1 MSTKTTNT
9 GSFKQWAAIVAIGGL
24 VASAAIAA
32 IIDLTLND
40 FKLPGTKMGVVGPT
54 AVTSSSNCTWCHG
67 DFDPEEDH
75 TASWE
80 GSLMGL
86 GGYDPLFWAQM
97 TTANQDVANAGYYC
111 MKCHVPMTWVTGN
124 ALPPDGAAITDLD
137 REGVAC
143 HFCHAMAD
151 PIFRPGVS
159 PPEDEA
165 ILAGLQGGP
174 PGYYAN
180 AMFVLDPTGTRRAAR
195 TNLEPVHEVIHSPF
209 HKTGSFCGTC
219 HEVGNVAV
227 SRRPDGS
234 YRYNAID
241 TPTPDTNPAMQF
253 PLERTYTEWR
263 LSTFASAGVDM
274 GGRFGG
280 TRGPVVSTCQ
290 DCHMPGIEGPNTFFT
305 NDHPDLA
312 HHTFAGASAQALDL
326 IAAYTANNPNVNQ
339 ASIAR
344 GRARAVDMLTK
355 GVSLELH
362 QSLRT
367 LRVRVINETGHKLPT
382 GHIEG
387 RRVWVNV
394 RLLAADGSLVR
405 EYGHYDEAEAH
416 LDEHSTVVYEM
427 LVGLSEDAAQV
438 TGLPPGVTG
447 RMALAD
453 TIEKD
458 NRIPP
463 RGFTNAAFEA
473 AGAPVVGWT
482 YADGQ
487 HWDEPRFDI
496 PANAVEVEVR
506 VFYQQTPRHYIEML
520 RDSNTTNSWGQV
532 LYQAWQQ
539 TGRGVPIEMATA
551 RLTLGAT
558 CDADVNC
565 DGVVNVSDLAVMEA
579 AVGGDMSEFCL
590 DDPDFNGDFALNG
603 FDVEAVS
610 MVMIGLPCP

>member
-1 MSTKTTNT
+1 MNALFRTPNVR
-9 GSFKQWAAIVAIGGL
+9 QWIVVLTIVGL
-24 VASAAIAA
+24 VASAAVAA
-32 IIDLTLND
+32 IIELTLND
-40 FKLPGTKMGVVGPT
+40 FKLPGTKMAAVGPM
-54 AVTSSSNCTWCHG
+54 AITSSSNCAWCHG
-67 DFDPEEDH
+67 DFDPEGDH

-86 GGYDPLFWAQM
+86 GGHDPLFWAQM
-97 TTANQDVANAGYYC
+97 TTANQDVANAGYFC

-124 ALPPDGAAITDLD
+124 ALPPDGSALTSLD

-143 HFCHAMAD
+143 HFCHSMVD
-151 PIFRPGVS
+151 PIYREGTS
-159 PPEDEA
+159 PPEDQA
-165 ILAGLQGGP
+165 ILAGLEGVP
-174 PGYYAN
+174 PQYYAN

-195 TNLEPVHEVIHSPF
+195 TNLEPLHEVIHSPF
-209 HKTGSFCGTC
+209 HKTGNFCGTC

-241 TPTPDTNPAMQF
+241 APTPDTNPATQF

-263 LSTFASAGVDM
+263 LSAFAAGGVDM

-280 TRGPVVSTCQ
+280 TRGPVVSSCQ
-290 DCHMPGIEGPNTFFT
+290 DCHMPGIVGANTFFT
-305 NDHPDLA
+305 NEHPDLA
-312 HHTFAGASAQALDL
+312 HHTFAGASAQMLDV
-326 IAAYTANNPNVNQ
+326 IAAYTANDPSINQ

-344 GRARAVDMLTK
+344 GRARAVDMLRSAVTL
-355 GVSLELH
+355 SAS

-367 LRVRVINETGHKLPT
+367 LTVRVVNESGHKLPT

-394 RLLAADGSLVR
+394 RLLAADGSLVY
-405 EYGHYDEAEAH
+405 EYGHYDDAEAH
-416 LDEHSTVVYEM
+416 LDESSTVVYEM
-427 LVGLSEDAAQV
+427 LVGLSADAAQI
-438 TGLPPGVTG
+438 TGLPAGVTG

-463 RGFTNAAFEA
+463 RGFTNAIYEA
-473 AGAPVVGWT
+473 EGAPVVGWT

-487 HWDEPRFDI
+487 HWDEPRFVI
-496 PANAVEVEVR
+496 PAGAVEAEVR

-520 RDSNTTNSWGQV
+520 RDNNTTNTWGQV
-532 LYQAWQQ
+532 LHQLWEQ
-539 TGRGVPIEMATA
+539 TGKGAPIEMAMV
-551 RLTLGAT
+551 RLALGPT
-558 CDADVNC
+558 CSADVNC
-565 DGVVNVSDLAVMEA
+565 DGQENGLDLVAIEA
-579 AVGGDMSEFCL
+579 AVGGDFADFCQE
-590 DDPDFNGDFALNG
+590 DADFNGDGAANG

-610 MVMIGLPCP
+610 EVLGGAACP